1 MRWVKVLVPLSVI
14 PLLLL
19 LAYGFGK
26 DPKRIPSPLVGRESP
41 DFTISL
47 LEGGELT
54 LRELRGKIVVMNF
67 WASWCYPACWN
78 EAPRLEAAWQR
89 YKDQGVVLVG
99 IVYQDTEGNARDF
112 IAKHGKTYP
121 NGMDVRS
128 RIAIEYG
135 VYGVPETFFIDRE
148 GKIAHKHMGE
158 ISTEALT
165 AQIEALLRGPQ
176 ARVQQP

>member
-1 MRWVKVLVPLSVI
+1 
-14 PLLLL
+14 
-19 LAYGFGK
+19 
-26 DPKRIPSPLVGRESP
+26 
-41 DFTISL
+41 
-47 LEGGELT
+47 
-54 LRELRGKIVVMNF
+54 
-67 WASWCYPACWN
+67 
-78 EAPRLEAAWQR
+78 
-89 YKDQGVVLVG
+89 
-99 IVYQDTEGNARDF
+99 
-112 IAKHGKTYP
+112 
-121 NGMDVRS
+121 MDVRS

>member
-1 MRWVKVLVPLSVI
+1 MRWVKALVPLSVI

-26 DPKRIPSPLVGRESP
+26 DPKRIPSPLVGREAP

-47 LEGGELT
+47 LQGGELS
-54 LRELRGKIVVMNF
+54 LRELRGKFVVMNF

>member
-1 MRWVKVLVPLSVI
+1 MRWIKVFVPLSVI

-26 DPKRIPSPLVGRESP
+26 DPKRIPSPLIGREAP

-47 LEGGELT
+47 LEGKKLG
-54 LRELRGKIVVMNF
+54 LRDLRGKIVVVNF

-78 EAPRLEAAWQR
+78 EAPRLEAAWRR
-89 YKDQGVVLVG
+89 YKDRGVMLVG

-112 IAKHGKTYP
+112 IQKHGKTYP
-121 NGMDVRS
+121 NGMDSNS

-148 GKIAHKHMGE
+148 GKIAYKHIGE
-158 ISTEALT
+158 ISMETLT
-165 AQIEALLRGPQ
+165 AQIERLLTEVQ
-176 ARVQQP
+176 RVAQ

>member
-1 MRWVKVLVPLSVI
+1 MRWAKVLVPLSVI

-26 DPKRIPSPLVGRESP
+26 DPKRIPSPLVGREAP

-47 LEGGELT
+47 LQGGELS

>member
-1 MRWVKVLVPLSVI
+1 MRWAKILVPLSVV

-26 DPKRIPSPLVGRESP
+26 DPRRVPSPLVGREAP
-41 DFTISL
+41 NFTISL
-47 LEGGELT
+47 LEGGELS
-54 LRELRGKIVVMNF
+54 LRELRGKIVVVNF

-78 EAPRLEAAWQR
+78 EAPRLEAAWRR

-112 IAKHGKTYP
+112 IQKHGKTYP

-148 GKIAHKHMGE
+148 GNMAYKHLGE
-158 ISTEALT
+158 ISMETLT
-165 AQIEALLRGPQ
+165 TQIEALLRGPQ